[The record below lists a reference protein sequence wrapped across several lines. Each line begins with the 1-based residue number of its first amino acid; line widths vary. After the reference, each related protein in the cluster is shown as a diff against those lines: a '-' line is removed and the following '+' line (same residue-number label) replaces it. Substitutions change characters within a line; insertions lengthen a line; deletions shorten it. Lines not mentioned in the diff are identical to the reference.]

1 MKSWSIARKLSVSML
16 ILIGLSV
23 SVLCAFALQL
33 NNQARQSE
41 YSFETKTLPL
51 LDEANALNAMQRARI
66 NLRDAL
72 FATQAN
78 ESPERIK
85 YYRDT
90 YTRLAGKVDDSI
102 KKLSEREMT
111 DEARATLNMGITGWQ
126 ELKQVVG
133 KIEAATIDRNFELAI
148 RLMLTECYEAATKT
162 AKGLTDFAKI
172 QEKDLSAQVQSNL
185 DTSSNFILYGVVA
198 SLIAIVLA
206 AFMATI
212 TIQNMRR
219 SLNKAIELSKSIE
232 NGDLTVQA
240 DVTAQDEVGKLL
252 TNLNSMTN
260 GLRGTVASMID
271 GTLKLKTAAEG
282 LNSSSSVLKHSS
294 SEVSESTNSTSAAVE
309 ELSGSMVSVSESA
322 NEVLDSV
329 KQSMN
334 QTEQSKQKITT
345 LVSEIGK
352 VEGAVQHMSQ
362 SVGEFIQATKK
373 ITTMTEEIRQIAD
386 QTNLLA
392 LNAAIEAARAGEQG
406 RGFAVVA
413 DEVRKL
419 AELSSSSA
427 MKISETTEELNGLAQ
442 VVEGAVGDGMNSI
455 TSSRQHADEAVHSIV
470 QTEQQAQLSLN
481 EVQTIVGSVS
491 EQVDASD
498 LVSKNLSRIVSMME
512 NSERALGKNLETTTS
527 ISEVARLLEGAA
539 TKFKLQK

>member
-1 MKSWSIARKLSVSML
+1 MKSWSIARKLSASML

-23 SVLCAFALQL
+23 SVLGAFALQL
-33 NNQARQSE
+33 NNQAKQSE

-51 LDEANALNAMQRARI
+51 LDEADALNAMQLARI

-90 YTRLAGKVDDSI
+90 YMGLAGKVDDSI

-111 DEARATLNMGITGWQ
+111 NEARAALNSGIAGWQ

-133 KIEAATIDRNFELAI
+133 KIETATIDRNFELAI
-148 RLMLTECYEAATKT
+148 RLMLTECYEAATK
-162 AKGLTDFAKI
+162 AGKGLHDFAKI
-172 QEKDLSAQVQSNL
+172 QEKDLSAEVRGNL
-185 DTSSNFILYGVVA
+185 ETSSNFILYGVLA
-198 SLIAIVLA
+198 SLVAIVLS
-206 AFMATI
+206 AFMVI
-212 TIQNMRR
+212 VTIQNMRR
-219 SLNKAIELSKSIE
+219 SLNTAIEISKSIE
-232 NGDLTVQA
+232 SGDLTVQA
-240 DVTAQDEVGKLL
+240 NVTSQDEVGKLL

-271 GTLKLKTAAEG
+271 GTLKLKTAADG

-352 VEGAVQHMSQ
+352 VEGAVQHMSS

-427 MKISETTEELNGLAQ
+427 MKISETTDELNGLAQ

-491 EQVDASD
+491 EQVNASD

-512 NSERALGKNLETTTS
+512 TSEKALGKNLDTTLS

>member
-1 MKSWSIARKLSVSML
+1 MNSWSIAKKLSASML
-16 ILIGLSV
+16 ILIGLSI
-23 SVLCAFALQL
+23 SVLSAFALQL
-33 NNQARQSE
+33 SNQARQSE

-51 LDEANALNAMQRARI
+51 LDEADALNAIQLARI

-72 FATQAN
+72 FATQTN
-78 ESPERIK
+78 ESPERIQ
-85 YYRDT
+85 YYRNT
-90 YTRLAGKVDDSI
+90 YTQLAGKVDESI
-102 KKLSEREMT
+102 KKLSERDMT
-111 DEARATLNMGITGWQ
+111 SEAKTALSSGVAGWQ
-126 ELKQVVG
+126 ELKKLVG
-133 KIEAATIDRNFELAI
+133 KIEAATIDRNFDLAI
-148 RLMLTECYEAATKT
+148 RLMLTECYEAATQA
-162 AKGLTDFAKI
+162 AKGFSDFAKI
-172 QEKDLSAQVQSNL
+172 QEKDLSAEVRSNRE
-185 DTSSNFILYGVVA
+185 TSSNFILYGVIA
-198 SLIAIVLA
+198 SLIAIALA
-206 AFMATI
+206 AFMVVVTI
-212 TIQNMRR
+212 RNMRC
-219 SLNKAIELSKSIE
+219 SLDKAIEISKAIE
-232 NGDLTVQA
+232 SGDLTVQA
-240 DVTAQDEVGKLL
+240 EVNNQDEVGKLL
-252 TNLNSMTN
+252 TNLNSMAN

-271 GTLKLKTAAEG
+271 GTLKLKTATEG

-345 LVSEIGK
+345 LVGEIGK
-352 VEGAVQHMSQ
+352 VEGAVQHMSS

-427 MKISETTEELNGLAQ
+427 MKISETTDELNGLAQ

-481 EVQTIVGSVS
+481 EVHTIVGSVS
-491 EQVDASD
+491 EQVNASD

-512 NSERALGKNLETTTS
+512 TSEKALSKNLDNTLS
-527 ISEVARLLEGAA
+527 ISEVARLLESAA